1 MLQRGDRNYYRE
13 TLAWARL
20 DVDLERNE
28 VLIEEVQSDWVRDMA
43 WLQRWLNRC
52 DTDEYVIQCYA
63 FRTTAASAAVI

>member
-52 DTDEYVIQCYA
+52 D
-63 FRTTAASAAVI
+63 SAAVI